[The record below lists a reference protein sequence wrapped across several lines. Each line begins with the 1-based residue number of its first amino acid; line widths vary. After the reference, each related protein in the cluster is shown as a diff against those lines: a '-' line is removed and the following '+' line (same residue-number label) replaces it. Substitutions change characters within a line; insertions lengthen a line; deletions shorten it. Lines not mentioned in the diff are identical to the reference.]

1 VGPEQLIIWQRD
13 EGDHV
18 VLTVHGDLTQASAL
32 LSVRPAVSK
41 HLLDCG
47 RVVVDLSE
55 AVLGWPPATGVF
67 RTALAH
73 AGGWPLARLVL
84 AVPGPRTVK
93 MLRAVR
99 VHLTVPLATS
109 VDEAERLLAARP
121 PRIVRNH
128 ELPYGPTAPTLAR
141 TYLRLTCEDWDL
153 PDELHDAA
161 QAVITELVTNAVEH
175 ARTGCVLHL
184 ALDECRL
191 HISVDD
197 HRPDPHRLPQPG
209 VHDGHGYGLL
219 IVEGLSRH
227 SGVTPHDDGKSVW
240 AILDTDPASRKG

>member
-1 VGPEQLIIWQRD
+1 
-13 EGDHV
+13 
-18 VLTVHGDLTQASAL
+18 
-32 LSVRPAVSK
+32 
-41 HLLDCG
+41 
-47 RVVVDLSE
+47 
-55 AVLGWPPATGVF
+55 
-67 RTALAH
+67 
-73 AGGWPLARLVL
+73 
-84 AVPGPRTVK
+84 
-93 MLRAVR
+93 MLRAAR

-128 ELPYGPTAPTLAR
+128 ELPYDPTASTLAR
-141 TYLRLTCEDWDL
+141 TYLRLAGEDWDL

-184 ALDECRL
+184 ALDERRL
-191 HISVDD
+191 HISVND

-209 VHDGHGYGLL
+209 VRDGHGYGLL

-227 SGVTPHDDGKSVW
+227 WGVTPHDDGNRSGRSSTPTP
-240 AILDTDPASRKG
+240 LPGKGDRALGRGSAGRLCDLPHEGREL